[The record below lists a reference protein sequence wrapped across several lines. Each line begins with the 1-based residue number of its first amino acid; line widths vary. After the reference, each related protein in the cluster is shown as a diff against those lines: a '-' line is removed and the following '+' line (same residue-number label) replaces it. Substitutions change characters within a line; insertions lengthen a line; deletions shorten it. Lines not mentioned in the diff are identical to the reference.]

1 VSPVPLS
8 VAPSR
13 DTDGG
18 IVGLSEVT
26 HPDDNR
32 IEVADGSQ
40 RRRPS
45 IRTSAGGSACGHQ
58 NLLSAATS
66 VCRAGLCV
74 VTGPK
79 GQWGPCRP
87 LDGGC
92 LPRFDRTVAV
102 RDRALLAW

>member
-1 VSPVPLS
+1 MSPVPLS

-40 RRRPS
+40 KRRPP
-45 IRTSAGGSACGHQ
+45 IRTSAGGSSYKVS
-58 NLLSAATS
+58 LLE
-66 VCRAGLCV
+66 VFVWFL
-74 VTGPK
+74 TGEIMVLSQQALQVGTRVSPK
-79 GQWGPCRP
+79 WGSYR
-87 LDGGC
+87 GESN
-92 LPRFDRTVAV
+92 RI
-102 RDRALLAW
+102 

>member
-1 VSPVPLS
+1 MCIRDRDATVSPVPLS

-40 RRRPS
+40 KRRPS
-45 IRTSAGGSACGHQ
+45 IRTSAGGSSYEGESPRSLRPPQ
-58 NLLSAATS
+58 VGTGAALRFTPR
-66 VCRAGLCV
+66 RAGSSA
-74 VTGPK
+74 
-79 GQWGPCRP
+79 
-87 LDGGC
+87 GGG
-92 LPRFDRTVAV
+92 
-102 RDRALLAW
+102 LLAWSL

>member
-18 IVGLSEVT
+18 IVSLSEVT

-40 RRRPS
+40 KRRPS
-45 IRTSAGGSACGHQ
+45 I
-58 NLLSAATS
+58 
-66 VCRAGLCV
+66 
-74 VTGPK
+74 
-79 GQWGPCRP
+79 
-87 LDGGC
+87 
-92 LPRFDRTVAV
+92 
-102 RDRALLAW
+102 